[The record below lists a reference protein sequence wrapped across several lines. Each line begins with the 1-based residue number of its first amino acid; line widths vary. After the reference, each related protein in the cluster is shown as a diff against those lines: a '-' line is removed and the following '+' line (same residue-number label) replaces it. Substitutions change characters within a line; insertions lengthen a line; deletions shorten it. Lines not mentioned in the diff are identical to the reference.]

1 MNKSSLFASIP
12 GLFLL
17 FVLLIASA
25 YFGAHLI
32 TALLLL
38 TLVFGALSR
47 LWSRSV
53 LKSTEASIVES
64 HIACHEGEAFELT
77 LLLRNR
83 SFFPLIW
90 LDAAVPLAI
99 DQAPKVIREGDDP
112 RKRLTLPYE
121 RPVSALCERIVWFLW
136 QQEITCTE
144 RMTALARGIVPLDRV
159 SLQAG
164 DGLGLAA
171 CQRWAKLKNPSR
183 ITVYPRL
190 VPVDIGP
197 FLRLIQDAEAGA
209 RGQTEDVTL
218 LRGSRPYSHGDPM
231 RRINWRRLAMS
242 GVMETNQYETI
253 TPGCI
258 SFLLDL
264 GSFGYEEII
273 NQDAATK
280 SGGTVHKTVH
290 QAEMERMISA
300 VASLICALH
309 ERRQR
314 FALVIPGYDEREAV
328 ICRPASGETALLQ
341 ALEALAG
348 IDYRGGEAKLPM
360 EELHAR
366 KRRLGVV
373 HLCALSENGTQMQL
387 LEAMGFAHARSIV
400 CRQSAPEEAD
410 GRCVTLER
418 IVLCPDAEG
427 GAP

>member
-1 MNKSSLFASIP
+1 MNKSSLFATIP
-12 GLFLL
+12 GLLLL
-17 FVLLIASA
+17 FALLIAAA
-25 YFGAHLI
+25 YFGAYALA
-32 TALLLL
+32 ALLLV

-47 LWSRSV
+47 LWSRAV
-53 LKSTEASIVES
+53 LQNTDVSIDE
-64 HIACHEGEAFELT
+64 HLAACHAGEAFELT
-77 LLLRNR
+77 LNVRNC

-90 LDAAVPLAI
+90 LDAAIPLAVGER
-99 DQAPKVIREGDDP
+99 PKIIREGDDP
-112 RKRLTLPYE
+112 SKTIELPYE
-121 RPVSALCERIVWFLW
+121 RPLCALCERIVWFLW
-136 QQEITCTE
+136 QQEITCTQQ
-144 RMTALARGIVPLDRV
+144 MKALSRGMVTLDRA

-171 CQRWAKLKNPSR
+171 CQRWTKLRHPVQ

-190 VPVDIGP
+190 VPVDVWP

-264 GSFGYEEII
+264 ASFGYEEVI
-273 NQDAATK
+273 NEDAATK
-280 SGGTVHKTVH
+280 SGGTVRAAVH
-290 QAEMERMISA
+290 EQELEQMISA
-300 VASLICALH
+300 VASLICALA

-314 FALVIPGYDEREAV
+314 FALVIPEYGGREAM
-328 ICRPASGETALLQ
+328 ICRPGAGETALLQ

-348 IDYRGGEAKLPM
+348 INYRGGAAKLPM
-360 EELHAR
+360 DGLHAI
-366 KRRLGVV
+366 KRRVGTV
-373 HLCALSENGTQMQL
+373 HVCSFADGGEQMQQ
-387 LEAMGFAHARSIV
+387 LEALGFAHARTIV
-400 CRQSAPEEAD
+400 CQKSEQEKLD
-410 GRCVTLER
+410 TRCLALEQ
-418 IVLCPDAEG
+418 IVLCAQDEG